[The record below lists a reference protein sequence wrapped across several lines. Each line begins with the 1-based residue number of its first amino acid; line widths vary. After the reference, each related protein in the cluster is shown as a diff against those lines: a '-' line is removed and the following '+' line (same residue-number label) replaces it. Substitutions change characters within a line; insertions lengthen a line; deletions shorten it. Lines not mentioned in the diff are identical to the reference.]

1 MTMTESNVFTPEQ
14 VGVRLQG
21 SLPGWTLQDGQ
32 LCRTFRTADFRT
44 ALLLTSVIGH
54 LAEVAWHHPEIT
66 LGWGKVEVRL
76 MSHDV
81 GGITERDFAL
91 ANEIERMADWRPD
104 KHSGLSGTPDED
116 RWRYLVRD

>member
-1 MTMTESNVFTPEQ
+1 MSESDVFTREQTES
-14 VGVRLQG
+14 RLQQT
-21 SLPGWTLQDGQ
+21 LPGWCLQEGQ

-44 ALLLTSVIGH
+44 ALLLTNAIGH
-54 LAEVAWHHPEIT
+54 LAELAWHHPDVT

-76 MSHDV
+76 MSHDA

-91 ANEIERMADWRPD
+91 AAEIERLAGWRPAQG
-104 KHSGLSGTPDED
+104 SGLSGTPEQD